1 MDCICLH
8 SGNGFVVNAQDF
20 SAAFNK
26 ADVKKV
32 MRSVADW
39 QIAHQP
45 EVKHQPLGWENAA
58 MYMGM
63 LVGRN

>member
-1 MDCICLH
+1 MKKWIVSACILAT
-8 SGNGFVVNAQDF
+8 GLVVNAQDF

-39 QIAHQP
+39 QIAHQM
-45 EVKHQPLGWENAA
+45 EVKHQP
-58 MYMGM
+58 
-63 LVGRN
+63 